1 MRIFATEIIEAV
13 QGKQV
18 FEKLLVD
25 GVCLLDEFEKAIE
38 DNPQYTSELKTLF
51 AYMNLVADGL
61 LLPKTKFREIKGDKI
76 NTKRYELKSKHLRIY
91 LFNQPSGKM
100 VVLVGYKNTQ
110 EADIRQFNSIVKE
123 FTSTTLTR
131 KQK

>member
-1 MRIFATEIIEAV
+1 MRIFATEIIETIK
-13 QGKQV
+13 GKQV

-25 GVCLLDEFEKAIE
+25 GICLLDEFEKAIK
-38 DNPQYTSELKTLF
+38 DNPQSTSELKTLF
-51 AYMNLVADGL
+51 AYMDFVANGIS
-61 LLPKTKFREIKGDKI
+61 LPQTKFREIKGDKI
-76 NTKRYELKSKHLRIY
+76 NTKRYELKSKHLRVY
-91 LFNQPSGKM
+91 LFNQPGGKM
-100 VVLVGYKNTQ
+100 VVMGGYKNTQ

>member
-1 MRIFATEIIEAV
+1 MRIFATQIIETIK
-13 QGKQV
+13 GKQV

-25 GVCLLDEFEKAIE
+25 GVCLLDEFEEAIK
-38 DNPQYTSELKTLF
+38 DNPQYTSEFRTLF
-51 AYMNLVADGL
+51 AYMNFVANGS
-61 LLPKTKFREIKGDKI
+61 LLPKTKFREVKGDKI
-76 NTKRYELKSKHLRIY
+76 KTKRYEFKSEHLRVY
-91 LFNQPSGKM
+91 VFNQPGGKM
-100 VVLVGYKNTQ
+100 VVMGGYKNTQ

>member
-1 MRIFATEIIEAV
+1 MRIFATEIIETIK
-13 QGKQV
+13 GKQV

-25 GVCLLDEFEKAIE
+25 GICLLDEFEAAIK

-51 AYMNLVADGL
+51 AYMDFVANGIS
-61 LLPKTKFREIKGDKI
+61 LPKTKFREIKGDKI
-76 NTKRYELKSKHLRIY
+76 ITKRYELKSKHLRVY
-91 LFNQPSGKM
+91 LFNQPGSKM
-100 VVLVGYKNTQ
+100 VVMGGYKNTQ